1 MNPRSFLVTI
11 LVVIALV
18 AGYSVGVLSA
28 ARTSSKAEAA
38 VAAPQQWEYHSSVNY
53 SISEKGDAE
62 ASALGAQGWEL
73 VSVTYDA
80 SANFLRAFYKRPK
93 R

>member
-1 MNPRSFLVTI
+1 MKRYSFLVTI
-11 LVVIALV
+11 LVVIALA
-18 AGYSVGVLSA
+18 AGYSAGVLSA
-28 ARTSSKAEAA
+28 SHLSAKAEAA
-38 VAAPQQWEYHSSVNY
+38 VAAPQQWEYHSSVSY

-73 VSVTYDA
+73 VSVTYDG

-93 R
+93 H